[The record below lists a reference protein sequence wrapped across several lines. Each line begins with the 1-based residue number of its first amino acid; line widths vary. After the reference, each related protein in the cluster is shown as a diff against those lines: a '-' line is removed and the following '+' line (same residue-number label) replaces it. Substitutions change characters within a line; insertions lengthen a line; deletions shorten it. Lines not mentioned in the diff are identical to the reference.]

1 VRYISGISGKILASQ
16 AITLTEFQ
24 ITLEAAEEATAGA
37 PVEITWTGPGY
48 ESDFIT
54 IVPKGTEDGKYEK
67 WAYTKAGSPLSIE
80 APYELGAAEIRY
92 MNEQGNVVLARRP
105 ITIVKGGVTMKAA
118 AEANKGS
125 TVSIEWSGPDN
136 KGDFIT
142 IVPKDMEDGK
152 YAKWAYTKSGNPAEV
167 EAPYETGAAEIRY
180 MNETGNIVL
189 ARIPITITEGKITLE
204 APAEAVSGSAVSIK
218 WEGPDN
224 KGDFIT
230 IVPKGTEDGKYE
242 KWAYTTAGNPLEVI
256 ASFTPG
262 DAEIRYMNETGN
274 IVLARTAIKITA
286 PVVTLK
292 SAAQAIAGE
301 PVAIEWTGPDNNGD
315 FITIVPKGTE
325 DGQYEGWAYTNTGS
339 PTNVTATATP
349 GEAEIRYMNED
360 GNRVLARAA
369 ISIIAAEE

>member
-1 VRYISGISGKILASQ
+1 
-16 AITLTEFQ
+16 
-24 ITLEAAEEATAGA
+24 
-37 PVEITWTGPGY
+37 
-48 ESDFIT
+48 
-54 IVPKGTEDGKYEK
+54 
-67 WAYTKAGSPLSIE
+67 
-80 APYELGAAEIRY
+80 
-92 MNEQGNVVLARRP
+92 
-105 ITIVKGGVTMKAA
+105 
-118 AEANKGS
+118 
-125 TVSIEWSGPDN
+125 
-136 KGDFIT
+136 
-142 IVPKDMEDGK
+142 
-152 YAKWAYTKSGNPAEV
+152 
-167 EAPYETGAAEIRY
+167 
-180 MNETGNIVL
+180 
-189 ARIPITITEGKITLE
+189 
-204 APAEAVSGSAVSIK
+204 
-218 WEGPDN
+218 
-224 KGDFIT
+224 
-230 IVPKGTEDGKYE
+230 TEDGKYE